1 VDSGFDLAQ
10 LCLALMSNMMALIWK
25 DQAIN
30 TVMTSRSAVDWAAAR
45 PAAPVALSGLRVDG
59 VGYANGPSVGLG
71 AIL

>member
-1 VDSGFDLAQ
+1 
-10 LCLALMSNMMALIWK
+10 MALIWK